1 MSKKSLLV
9 LTALLT
15 MLLSS
20 TMLAGAAAT
29 DTTDQVGGRP
39 LTATLTGATAGV
51 SGSAMVTVNV
61 GQGTVC
67 YELMVNG
74 LPNSAIGTVSASHI
88 HKGPA
93 GVNGP
98 IVVPFSQI
106 PTNGLSNGC
115 TTGLSKDLLKDI
127 IQNPEMYYVNIHSSL
142 HPAGF
147 IRGQL
152 SK

>member
-1 MSKKSLLV
+1 MSKRSLLV
-9 LTALLT
+9 LTALLA

-20 TMLAGAAAT
+20 TMLAGAAT

-39 LTATLTGATAGV
+39 LTASLAGNTAGV
-51 SGSAMVTVNV
+51 SGSAVVTVNV

-74 LPNSAIGTVSASHI
+74 LPNSAVGTVSASHI
-88 HKGPA
+88 HRGPA

-98 IVVPFSQI
+98 IVVPFTQI
-106 PTNGLSNGC
+106 PTNGSSNGC

-127 IQNPEMYYVNIHSSL
+127 IQNPEMYYVNVHSSL
-142 HPAGF
+142 QPGGF

>member
-1 MSKKSLLV
+1 MSKKTLLV

-15 MLLSS
+15 LLLSS
-20 TMLAGAAAT
+20 TMLAGAAPV

-39 LTATLTGATAGV
+39 LDTTLTGATPGV
-51 SGSAMVTVNV
+51 SGSASVTVNV

-67 YELMVNG
+67 YELTVNG
-74 LPNSAIGTVSASHI
+74 LPNSAIGTVIASHI
-88 HKGPA
+88 HHGAA

-98 IVVPFSQI
+98 VVVPFTHI
-106 PTNGLSNGC
+106 PSNGASSGC

-127 IQNPEMYYVNIHSSL
+127 IQNPGMYYVNVHSTVF
-142 HPAGF
+142 PAGF

-152 SK
+152 DK